1 MDRND
6 LKQALYAMD
15 RERIKAELNAG
26 ADVNQPYNA
35 AGWTPFMWACKEFY
49 EPEAIETFLAAGGD
63 VNSRNQYEE
72 TPFIIASKHR
82 SSPQTLSVLL
92 KAGADINAQDKFGNT
107 AFVYIVKHP
116 QAMMQLRVLDF
127 MIDNGVDPN
136 IKNKHGKTVW
146 DYAAE
151 QDGLADYLC
160 VRLLEEK
167 SDE

>member
-1 MDRND
+1 
-6 LKQALYAMD
+6 
-15 RERIKAELNAG
+15 
-26 ADVNQPYNA
+26 
-35 AGWTPFMWACKEFY
+35 MWACREFY

-63 VNSRNQYEE
+63 VNSRNQYEK
-72 TPFIIASKHR
+72 TPFIIAAKHR

-92 KAGADINAQDKFGNT
+92 KTGANINAQDKFGNT
-107 AFVYIVKHP
+107 AFVYVVRHP
-116 QAMMQLRVLDF
+116 QAMMRLRVLDF
-127 MIDNGVDPN
+127 MIDNGANPD

>member
-1 MDRND
+1 
-6 LKQALYAMD
+6 
-15 RERIKAELNAG
+15 
-26 ADVNQPYNA
+26 
-35 AGWTPFMWACKEFY
+35 MWACREFY
-49 EPEAIETFLAAGGD
+49 EPEAIEAFLAADGD

-72 TPFIIASKHR
+72 TPFIIAAKHR

-116 QAMMQLRVLDF
+116 QVMMRLRVLDF
-127 MIDNGVDPN
+127 MIDNGADPN

-151 QDGLADYLC
+151 QEGLTDYLC